1 MMMKSVGGLPVR
13 NILKKPLRSAAL
25 MIIAAFLA
33 FSAFGGSLMV
43 MSLSNG
49 LDSLS
54 ARLGADIVVV
64 PYAATSKVSYDSVII
79 QGKPGQF
86 YMDAK
91 YYDEIKDEVEGI
103 DKITAQFYLASA
115 KASCCSARL
124 QIIGFDPETDFSVQ
138 PWIVKSYAKELT
150 EADAVVGSDV
160 TPNADMT
167 IEIYGKTLRVQ
178 AVLEKTGTELDSAMF
193 VSTAAMKQLIL
204 AHNEKNPN
212 QERAVDPD
220 KVVSS
225 VLIKVADGYNID
237 DVAADI
243 NLHVRQVKAIRTQN
257 MISNVS
263 DSLSGVSGTIGV
275 LAAAVW
281 VLSVV
286 IMAAAFTMM
295 MNERKK
301 EFAVLRVL
309 GASRA
314 RLAGFVFIENALLTL
329 AGGLCGVAVT
339 LIITAL
345 FSGLIE
351 QQIGLPF
358 LLPGAGTIA
367 LAAVLTVLVTVA
379 AGAVTAAVSAYKIS
393 KIDAGLILRGGN
405 G

>member
-1 MMMKSVGGLPVR
+1 MMKSVNGLPVR

-49 LDSLS
+49 FDSLS

-64 PYAATSKVSYDSVII
+64 PYAAASQVSYDSVII

-86 YMDAK
+86 YMDSK
-91 YYDEIKDEVEGI
+91 YYDEIKTEIAGI
-103 DKITAQFYLASA
+103 DKLTAQFYLASA

-138 PWIVKSYAKELT
+138 PWIAKSYARELS
-150 EADAVVGSDV
+150 EFDAVVGSDV

-167 IEIYGKTLRVQ
+167 VEIYGKTLRVQ
-178 AVLEKTGTELDSAMF
+178 AVLEKTGTELDSAMY
-193 VSTAAMKQLIL
+193 VNIPTMKQLIL

-225 VLIKVADGYNID
+225 VLIKVADGFDID
-237 DVAADI
+237 DVTADI

-257 MISNVS
+257 MISDVS
-263 DSLSGVSGTIGV
+263 DSLSGVSGMIGV
-275 LAAAVW
+275 LMVAVW
-281 VLSVV
+281 VLSVI
-286 IMAAAFTMM
+286 IMAIAFTMM

-314 RLAGFVFIENALLTL
+314 RLAGFVLKENALLTL

-339 LIITAL
+339 ILITVL

-351 QQIGLPF
+351 QSVGLPF
-358 LLPGAGTIA
+358 LLPNAAAIGFAA
-367 LAAVLTVLVTVA
+367 LLTVLVTVA
-379 AGAVTAAVSAYKIS
+379 AGAVTAAVAAFNIS
-393 KIDAGLILRGGN
+393 KIDAGLILRGDN